1 MGLDIMLYHFSK
13 PKIDTSKK
21 YTLQELYDLN
31 LNSITIEDNDREH
44 VLNDYLIENFTV
56 EVEVEVEQS
65 YWNFKELYKLF
76 QEKYPDLYPNDY
88 EQTNFSPHN
97 VGSSATQDQITQT
110 FIDYAQK
117 NKNNGYDD
125 LPKLTISAKDYS
137 EWDHL
142 LIKKFEP
149 AYIYRTHE
157 IDYQRKS
164 LNDYGWS
171 LLPDNCCY
179 STNKENVE
187 LMVKEGNLSKSFI
200 DNWIDGETAIMGWW

>member
-1 MGLDIMLYHFSK
+1 MGLDIMLYHFSE

-21 YTLQELYDLN
+21 YTLQELDDLD
-31 LNSITIEDNDREH
+31 LNSITIENNDREH
-44 VLNDYLIENFTV
+44 ILNDYLIENFAV
-56 EVEVEVEQS
+56 EVEIEKD

-97 VGSSATQDQITQT
+97 VGSSASKDQITQSFT
-110 FIDYAQK
+110 DYSQK
-117 NKNNGYDD
+117 IKNHPYGES
-125 LPKLTISAKDYS
+125 PQLTISAKDYS
-137 EWDHL
+137 EWNHL
-142 LIKKFEP
+142 IIKKFKP
-149 AYIYRTHE
+149 AYVYKTKE
-157 IDYQRKS
+157 IDYQRKG

-187 LMVKEGNLSKSFI
+187 LMVKDGGLSKSFI
-200 DNWIDGETAIMGWW
+200 NKWVDGKTAIMGWW

>member
-1 MGLDIMLYHFSK
+1 MGLDIMLYHFSE

-21 YTLQELYDLN
+21 YTRQELYDLN
-31 LNSITIEDNDREH
+31 LNSITIKDNDREH

-56 EVEVEVEQS
+56 EVEIEES

-97 VGSSATQDQITQT
+97 VGLSSNKDQITQS
-110 FIDYAQK
+110 FIDYDQK
-117 NKNNGYDD
+117 NENNGYNDS
-125 LPKLTISAKDYS
+125 PQLTISAKDYS
-137 EWDHL
+137 EWEHL
-142 LIKKFEP
+142 IIKKFEP
-149 AYIYRTHE
+149 AYVYKTEE
-157 IDYQRKS
+157 IDYQRKG

-187 LMVKEGNLSKSFI
+187 LMVEYGGLSKSFI
-200 DNWIDGETAIMGWW
+200 DNWIDGETAILGWW